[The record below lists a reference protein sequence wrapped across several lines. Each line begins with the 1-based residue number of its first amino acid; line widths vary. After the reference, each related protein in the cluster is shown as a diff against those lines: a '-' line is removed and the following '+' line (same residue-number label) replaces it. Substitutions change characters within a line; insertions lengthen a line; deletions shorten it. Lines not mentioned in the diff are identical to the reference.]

1 MKDQNMLTTEGKAER
16 LPMQMEEFVIIMME
30 ELKNRFGSDSEVRVN
45 EVKKNNGVVLTGVSV
60 FKQGK
65 TIAPTVYME
74 KMLARYN
81 AGDSLEDITDEIVR
95 IMSNAEMES
104 FDVEEFLDWNK
115 VKDRICYRLINRSLN
130 EDMLKDV
137 PHRPFLDLEIIYYYK
152 LKSETVD
159 TASILVRNRFLD
171 EWKVTEQSLYEA
183 AEKNSA
189 RLNPYEVVSMQKALW
204 NMVFQESKAE
214 AETVGDPEWNEL
226 EHEARQMAEL
236 NSSDAMYVLSNS
248 DKYFGASCLL
258 YKELLKKIAQ
268 KLNDDLIILPSSV
281 HELILLRAS
290 NCDNAATLKLMVEE
304 VNQSQV
310 KREERLS
317 DSVYKYDQDSDS
329 VSILAGDTED
339 VMPEAM

>member
-1 MKDQNMLTTEGKAER
+1 MKDHKMLATEGKAER

-45 EVKKNNGVVLTGVSV
+45 EVKKNNGVIFTGVSV

-65 TIAPTVYME
+65 NIAPTVYME

-95 IMSNAEMES
+95 IMSNAEMEG
-104 FDVEEFLDWNK
+104 FDVEKFLDWNN
-115 VKDRICYRLINRSLN
+115 VKGRICYRLINRRLN

-137 PHRPFLDLEIIYYYK
+137 PHRKFLDLEIVYYYK
-152 LKSETVD
+152 LKSDTVD
-159 TASILVRNRFLD
+159 SASILVKKRFLD

-183 AEKNSA
+183 AVKNTA
-189 RLNPYEVVSMQKALW
+189 RRNPYEVVSMQKMLR
-204 NMVFQESKAE
+204 NMFFQELKTRVE
-214 AETVGDPEWNEL
+214 ADDAPDWNEL
-226 EHEARQMAEL
+226 EHDARQMAEL
-236 NSSDAMYVLSNS
+236 NSSDEMFVLSNR

-258 YKELLKKIAQ
+258 YNDVLKKIARE
-268 KLNDDLIILPSSV
+268 LEDDLIILPSSV
-281 HELILLRAS
+281 HETILLRAS
-290 NCDNAATLKLMVEE
+290 NCENTAALKLMVEE

-317 DSVYKYDQDSDS
+317 DSVYMYERNSDRL
-329 VSILAGDTED
+329 SILMGDVEELS
-339 VMPEAM
+339 EAI